1 MGQICTTVGGLQ
13 ISQVHYL
20 ALKLANIAQVLG
32 RKGQELTETELGIEL
47 IDFFKAWHGFFG
59 HLKSNT
65 NFQSSVKR
73 YLSAKNV

>member
-32 RKGQELTETELGIEL
+32 RKGQELTKKRTEMCQRSWEL
-47 IDFFKAWHGFFG
+47 
-59 HLKSNT
+59 S
-65 NFQSSVKR
+65 
-73 YLSAKNV
+73 